1 MSESM
6 VKHEGKPA
14 VSLLEHCPANK
25 KLAFLAFGVLQIKDS
40 CKFCFELGKMS
51 AYCLLNHQN
60 ADVLIDGLNSYEP
73 FTLPADASV
82 SLKAPFR
89 GIVPSMQAAA
99 LQGMQ
104 LSALSENP
112 ASHLAAAFSSE
123 GNNSS
128 GKAYGSACMSG
139 HSAEPI
145 LMRKQTSTAMPG
157 EMNYNLQNFFDGCF
171 IQRSG

>member
-1 MSESM
+1 MCLFCNI
-6 VKHEGKPA
+6 A
-14 VSLLEHCPANK
+14 WQTWSLL
-25 KLAFLAFGVLQIKDS
+25 FLPSDVFQIQGS
-40 CKFCFELGKMS
+40 AWFCFELERIS
-51 AYCLLNHQN
+51 AYHIFIMLIYILTN
-60 ADVLIDGLNSYEP
+60 ALNSCKP
-73 FTLPADASV
+73 FTLHADASV

-89 GIVPSMQAAA
+89 GFVPSVQAAA

-104 LSALSENP
+104 LAALSENP
-112 ASHLAAAFSSE
+112 ASHLAAAFLSE

-139 HSAEPI
+139 HSAQPI

-157 EMNYNLQNFFDGCF
+157 EMNNNLQNFFDGCF